1 MRRFLFIP
9 NLQIHNANALSS
21 PISIGFPAMTAWM
34 GAMHALQRK
43 IQTLGQCT
51 LSLKSLAISC
61 HSAELQTYKGD
72 SDFEY
77 SIIIKKTPLIFDK
90 KYTSKY
96 PKGMFRNM
104 YDAPLT
110 GDGFI
115 EEARCHLDV
124 SLLIECESL
133 EGDQEALLLAAIQS
147 LVHTMK
153 WASGD
158 VLAVGSCQILHYD
171 PDADGAT
178 ADLRKIRN
186 RLMPGHVLIERRDLV
201 QQAMQEQQLD
211 ALDAVL
217 AYLKVQH
224 RPERDDNGQITWTAQ
239 RQVPGWLVPIAVG
252 FQGISDLGLAK
263 NQRDPHTPHRFA
275 EAILTLGQFVMPY
288 RIDAIDDMLWH
299 YQTTQEPDLYLCSN
313 SSH

>member
-1 MRRFLFIP
+1 MRRFLLIP
-9 NLQIHNANALSS
+9 HLRLLNANAMNS
-21 PISIGFPAMTAWM
+21 PYSIGFPAMTAWL
-34 GAMHALQRK
+34 GAVHALQRK
-43 IQTLGQCT
+43 
-51 LSLKSLAISC
+51 LKSNYEHTLNFKQMAISC
-61 HSAELQTYKGD
+61 HECQGQFYKGD
-72 SDFEY
+72 HDFIH
-77 SIIIKKTPLIFDK
+77 SIIGTANPLDK
-90 KYTSKY
+90 
-96 PKGMFRNM
+96 N
-104 YDAPLT
+104 
-110 GDGFI
+110 GDRPAFI

-133 EGDQEALLLAAIQS
+133 EGDQEAPLLAAIQS

-186 RLMPGHVLIERRDLV
+186 KLMPGHVLIERRDLV